1 MTIHA
6 RKLTFTLDSYQEPAL
21 KWYQSSCCNKA
32 PERTVFDEAETM
44 IQNCVRHSRTFSI
57 SGVQALNQNLRNKME
72 ECELAL
78 KNEKN
83 VVRYAQM
90 DRRMQSIQLKSLTIE
105 SAIENRVSAEEK
117 LRKKRTIT
125 MITLPGEIEDEYEP
139 R

>member
-21 KWYQSSCCNKA
+21 KWYQSSCCNKT

-105 SAIENRVSAEEK
+105 SAIENRISAEEK

-125 MITLPGEIEDEYEP
+125 MITLPGEIEDAYEP